1 MRTTVVMIGAKMY
14 NAHKPDIDIEFIDN
28 GIPRRKRQSL
38 SPFAMGWVMCEVK
51 TAVLMIVAYMIWG

>member
-1 MRTTVVMIGAKMY
+1 MY

-38 SPFAMGWVMCEVK
+38 SQFAMGWVMCEVK
-51 TAVLMIVAYMIWG
+51 TVLLMIVAYMIWG